1 MNILSKI
8 VKQKKVRV
16 EEKKKSLPLEKV
28 LKEME
33 NLKGEGR
40 QGSFSEAI
48 KRKEEEPIKLIAEI
62 KRASPTKGLLR
73 NFDVLEMSHIY
84 VKSGADA
91 LSVITEEDYFL
102 GSPQYLLKI
111 KNRYPE
117 IPILRKDFIFDE
129 YQVYETKM
137 LGADAL
143 LLIAGILTLDEA
155 KNLYRKAT
163 ELGLEVLFEVH
174 DEEDLEKAIESD
186 ASIIGINNRNLKT
199 MNTEIENT
207 LRLKELIPK
216 DKIVVSESG
225 ISKGSQVEIL
235 LKAGVDAIL
244 VGTSI
249 VLSLNPFEK
258 IRELKRGLSKK

>member
-1 MNILSKI
+1 MDILSKI
-8 VKQKKVRV
+8 VEQKKIRV
-16 EEKKKSLPLEKV
+16 EQKKKSLPLEKI
-28 LKEME
+28 LKDME
-33 NLKGEGR
+33 NLKRADRE
-40 QGSFSEAI
+40 GSFSKAI
-48 KRKEEEPIKLIAEI
+48 KRKEEESIKLIAEI
-62 KRASPTKGLLR
+62 KRASPIKGLLKD
-73 NFDVLEMSHIY
+73 FDVLEMSHIY

-91 LSVITEEDYFL
+91 ISVITEEDFFL
-102 GSPQYLLKI
+102 GSPQYLLNI
-111 KNRYPE
+111 KKRYPE

-155 KNLYRKAT
+155 KNLFRKAT
-163 ELGLEVLFEVH
+163 QLGLEVLFEVH
-174 DEEDLEKAIESD
+174 DEEELLKAIESD

-207 LRLKELIPK
+207 LRLKELIPE

-249 VLSLNPFEK
+249 VLSPNPFEK